1 VHHLLPFLFKEYGLD
16 FSPGG
21 AGRMIVALAIIGLM
35 AGSAFFTM
43 EAGKYRN
50 LTFVLLA
57 FFAFRVV
64 LGRLRT
70 R

>member
-1 VHHLLPFLFKEYGLD
+1 LLKEYGVD

-21 AGRMIVALAIIGLM
+21 AGRMVVALAIIGLM
-35 AGSAFFTM
+35 AVSAWFTM
-43 EAGKYRN
+43 DAGKYRN

-57 FFAFRVV
+57 FFAIRVV